1 MPLPLIPIV
10 LGIFGGVT
18 TGVGVYKGAK
28 GVMDS
33 NKANKVNDNAK
44 DIIDDAQTGLKAAR
58 DNTSGALEELGR
70 EKIGICD
77 THIAHFLDSFGKLK
91 NVELEKSLGLQE
103 LAKFRIDKAS
113 FEDLKDV
120 SLKASSLIAGT
131 AGGVT
136 AGAAVAFGAYGL
148 AGTFATAS
156 TGTAIGVLHGV
167 AATNATLAFF
177 GGGALA
183 AGGLGMTAG
192 TAVLGGLVAGPALA
206 VIGIVVGASA
216 SKKLDDA
223 YANLATA
230 RKVEAELK
238 VLVSACEGI
247 RKRAGLFTRTLIK
260 LKSILNRQL
269 AQLEYIISTEGVDYS
284 VYSESSKNTVA
295 MILGTVQAVKALLDT
310 PILNEDGSLTSES
323 ETVVNAVRGALN
335 A

>member
-1 MPLPLIPIV
+1 MPLPLIPIIA
-10 LGIFGGVT
+10 GIIGGATGGFGI
-18 TGVGVYKGAK
+18 YKGVK
-28 GVMDS
+28 SVIDN
-33 NKANKVNDNAK
+33 NKADDVNDNARG
-44 DIIDDAQTGLKAAR
+44 IINDAENHLKNAR
-58 DNTSGALEELGR
+58 DNTSYSLEKLGR

-77 THIAHFLDSFGKLK
+77 THIAHFLDAFGKLK
-91 NVELEKSLGLQE
+91 NVELENSCGLQE
-103 LAKFRIDKAS
+103 LAKFKIDKAS
-113 FEDLKDV
+113 FDDLKDI

-148 AGTFATAS
+148 AGTLATAS
-156 TGTAIGVLHGV
+156 TGTAIAGLSGA

-183 AGGLGMTAG
+183 AGGLGIAGG
-192 TAVLGGLVAGPALA
+192 TAVLGGLVAGPARA
-206 VIGIVVGASA
+206 VIGIVMGANA

-230 RKVEAELK
+230 RKVKAELD
-238 VLVSACEGI
+238 VLVTACEGI
-247 RKRAGLFTRTLIK
+247 RKRADLFTRMLIK

-284 VYSESSKNTVA
+284 VYSDSSKNTVA

-310 PILNEDGSLTSES
+310 PILNEDGSLTYES